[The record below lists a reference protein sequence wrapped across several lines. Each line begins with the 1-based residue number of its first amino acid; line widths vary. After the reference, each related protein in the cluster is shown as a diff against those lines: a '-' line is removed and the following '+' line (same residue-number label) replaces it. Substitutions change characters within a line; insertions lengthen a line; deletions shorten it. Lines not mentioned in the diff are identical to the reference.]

1 MLHLVIEA
9 GLTGLKPSQASHFQ
23 PFPLTVTPTCLPKDP
38 NVDLLH
44 EFSIRYT
51 MLSLMPLT
59 SGKQFLGNLNLVLKL
74 SGVQRLG
81 FMKIRPNLITL
92 PDG

>member
-1 MLHLVIEA
+1 MLA
-9 GLTGLKPSQASHFQ
+9 KRPKRGLAAR
-23 PFPLTVTPTCLPKDP
+23 V
-38 NVDLLH
+38 LH
-44 EFSIRYT
+44 QVANAVVNAPDKWKAI
-51 MLSLMPLT
+51 
-59 SGKQFLGNLNLVLKL
+59 LGNLNLVLKL